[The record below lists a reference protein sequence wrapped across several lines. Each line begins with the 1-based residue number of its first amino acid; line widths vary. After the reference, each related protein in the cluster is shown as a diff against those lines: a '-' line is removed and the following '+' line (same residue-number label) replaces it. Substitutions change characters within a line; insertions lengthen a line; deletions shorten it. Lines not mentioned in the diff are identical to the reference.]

1 MATNRRVGKP
11 SSKKQKGIETDFPFK
26 KRQWINMKKTLLA
39 LAVIT
44 AAGSVNA
51 AEIIKSDEGTV
62 NFYGQIRENI
72 KLTDDDNDAA
82 SKIDESSSRA
92 GVDASYKIS
101 DGLNLVGLVEVGI
114 SGDWSN
120 RKHYIGVSSDD
131 MGSVVFGKNSPIA
144 DDVYGAEYS
153 YVYGGSAY
161 YLYDKDLANTN
172 FWQPNMIKYELTKEA
187 FWVKASYNLDEDNSV
202 PKLYELFAGTSI
214 ADLSLHTGVVQ
225 YEDKTG
231 TNDIDSTSVEFTAEY
246 TIGDALLGAT
256 YAHINRDN
264 AGVDEDSDAISVGAI
279 VKVADKTSLYGG
291 FQYAD
296 TDVDGDLK
304 TGYAGVEYKFAS
316 WGRTYLEYGYD
327 KVDGADAVN
336 NLALGARVYW

>member
-1 MATNRRVGKP
+1 
-11 SSKKQKGIETDFPFK
+11 
-26 KRQWINMKKTLLA
+26 TLLA

-172 FWQPNMIKYELTKEA
+172 FWQPNMIKYEL
-187 FWVKASYNLDEDNSV
+187 
-202 PKLYELFAGTSI
+202 
-214 ADLSLHTGVVQ
+214 
-225 YEDKTG
+225 
-231 TNDIDSTSVEFTAEY
+231 
-246 TIGDALLGAT
+246 
-256 YAHINRDN
+256 
-264 AGVDEDSDAISVGAI
+264 
-279 VKVADKTSLYGG
+279 
-291 FQYAD
+291 
-296 TDVDGDLK
+296 
-304 TGYAGVEYKFAS
+304 
-316 WGRTYLEYGYD
+316 
-327 KVDGADAVN
+327 
-336 NLALGARVYW
+336 